1 MNDLYSRIV
10 GQRGSFE
17 RLAARL
23 PGFGGYMDMSARRQ
37 ADRIIREQVALE
49 LTQQLSRLPAIEKS
63 LIDAGGLQY
72 MSETRS
78 AKTKMQTFIDRVAT
92 AAPGYS
98 GFYDAIKVTA
108 EDLAVVYAF
117 DEALLRYGDQFKEKL
132 DALEQAASSGEGIK
146 EAIAELDRVTVEA
159 NEAFS
164 LREKTLSGLE

>member
-10 GQRGSFE
+10 SQRGSLE
-17 RLAARL
+17 RLGARL

-37 ADRIIREQVALE
+37 ADRIIREQVAAE
-49 LTQQLSRLPAIEKS
+49 LTQQINRLPAIEKQ
-63 LIDAGGLQY
+63 LLDAGGLQH

-78 AKTKMQTFIDRVAT
+78 AKIKMQTFIDRVAT

-117 DEALLRYGDQFKEKL
+117 DEALLRYGDAFQEKL
-132 DALEQAASSGEGIK
+132 DALGQAASSGEGIK
-146 EAIAELDRVTVEA
+146 EAIAELDRVTIEA
-159 NEAFS
+159 NDAFS

>member
-10 GQRGSFE
+10 SQRGSLE
-17 RLAARL
+17 RLGARL

-37 ADRIIREQVALE
+37 ADRIIREQVASE
-49 LTQQLSRLPAIEKS
+49 LTQQINRLPVIENK

-72 MSETRS
+72 MSATRS
-78 AKTKMQTFIDRVAT
+78 AKAKMQTFIDRVAT

-98 GFYDAIKVTA
+98 GFFDAVKVTA

-117 DEALLRYGDQFKEKL
+117 DEALMRYGDQFKEKL
-132 DALEQAASSGEGIK
+132 DALDQASNSGEGIK
-146 EAIAELDRVTVEA
+146 EAIAELDRLTIEA

-164 LREKTLSGLE
+164 LREKTLSGLD